1 MTMLRGSPNHPF
13 ARPSTPLGAQ
23 AADVAATMQTSTSGQ
38 RAAASIASTV
48 DVTIQRLE
56 EVIEQETTAL
66 RSGASVNIEAFNV
79 RKSQALLELTRLLR
93 QVQGGPP
100 NEQLVKRIGSLQ
112 SKLAVNRAVLKM
124 HLEAVREISS
134 TLADAIRE
142 ADSDGTYTPSISA
155 AGRRQ

>member
-1 MTMLRGSPNHPF
+1 MLRGSPNSPF
-13 ARPSTPLGAQ
+13 ARPSTPVGAL
-23 AADVAATMQTSTSGQ
+23 AADVAANVQTSASGQ
-38 RAAASIASTV
+38 RAAASVASTL

-56 EVIEQETTAL
+56 EVIEQETTTL
-66 RSGASVNIEAFNV
+66 RSGVSVNIEAFNV

-100 NEQLVKRIGSLQ
+100 NEQLVKRVESLQ
-112 SKLAVNRAVLKM
+112 AKLAVNRAVLKM

-142 ADSDGTYTPSISA
+142 ADSDGTYTPSTYA